1 MLLYVYIISYNI
13 VYIILWVYIVYKRDF
28 MMQIDNFLP
37 FWKRDKYRIK
47 TPVYAWIINGSKLQV
62 IGIKWYQKLI
72 YQKRSFLAVLAFF
85 ANQFFF
91 TYSDEIN
98 DAPSPIVTPTLPPGI
113 KIWTHFNLPHLKML
127 PHNLSISGRS
137 VLNHDLKNLNIRYP
151 RTL

>member
-1 MLLYVYIISYNI
+1 MLVYVYIISYNI
-13 VYIILWVYIVYKRDF
+13 KYIILWVYIVYKIDF

-62 IGIKWYQKLI
+62 IGIKWYLASILKLI

-98 DAPSPIVTPTLPPGI
+98 DAPSPIVTPP
-113 KIWTHFNLPHLKML
+113 
-127 PHNLSISGRS
+127 
-137 VLNHDLKNLNIRYP
+137 YP
-151 RTL
+151 LESRFEHILIYPTWRCFHTI